1 MYQVPWGSET
11 CTLTYPY
18 NILRLTETAHRTY
31 RTPPLTLNPTFLSF
45 SLGGGDPA
53 RSEGDEYEGVLRR
66 AGAAIAERG
75 VRRIAA
81 YLGAE
86 ETRKRVWIMFE
97 KGGKTLNSLIFH
109 MKGEFFKSERVY
121 RIQQLPL
128 YQVCMHLPWCAQR
141 CAYGCMGVLTMV
153 V

>member
-1 MYQVPWGSET
+1 M
-11 CTLTYPY
+11 
-18 NILRLTETAHRTY
+18 
-31 RTPPLTLNPTFLSF
+31 
-45 SLGGGDPA
+45 
-53 RSEGDEYEGVLRR
+53 LRR

-141 CAYGCMGVLTMV
+141 CAYGCMCVLTMV
-153 V
+153 VC